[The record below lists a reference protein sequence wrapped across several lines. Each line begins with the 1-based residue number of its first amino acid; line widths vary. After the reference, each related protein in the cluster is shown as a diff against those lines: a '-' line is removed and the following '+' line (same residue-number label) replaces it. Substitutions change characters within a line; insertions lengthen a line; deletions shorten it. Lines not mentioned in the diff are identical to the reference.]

1 MNILN
6 NEANNNTVV
15 YLLWPS
21 GLKHT
26 EKYTRDVDKLKSE
39 AINIFENLNFKM
51 KNELKKLFLTQQDC
65 I

>member
-26 EKYTRDVDKLKSE
+26 EKHTRDVDKLKSE
-39 AINIFENLNFKM
+39 ASNTFPN
-51 KNELKKLFLTQQDC
+51 
-65 I
+65 